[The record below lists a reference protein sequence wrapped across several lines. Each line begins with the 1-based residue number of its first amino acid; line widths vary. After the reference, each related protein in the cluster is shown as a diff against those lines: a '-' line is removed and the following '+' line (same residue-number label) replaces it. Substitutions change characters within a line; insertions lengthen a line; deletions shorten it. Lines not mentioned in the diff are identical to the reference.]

1 MSFPTCNKVTISFRD
16 VLHVNLITFQPWSPI
31 WACNSSLFG
40 ACLSCPAG
48 ELRCISWSWQICDI
62 FLSNDL
68 YNLVQLY
75 CSRQTFFFFFCHV
88 ISDFFSERITLE
100 LGRCHLQY
108 CHFILMRG
116 NGLLPRKSM
125 TEHHS
130 NEMFCWCYQM
140 FVLH

>member
-1 MSFPTCNKVTISFRD
+1 MKYVFDGCVRLEKWVFRRAINKVTISFRD

-75 CSRQTFFFFFCHV
+75 CSRQTFFFFFLSCNIRFLFRKDHSGAWQMSSS
-88 ISDFFSERITLE
+88 ILPFYFDER
-100 LGRCHLQY
+100 Q
-108 CHFILMRG
+108 
-116 NGLLPRKSM
+116 
-125 TEHHS
+125 
-130 NEMFCWCYQM
+130 W
-140 FVLH
+140 FVA